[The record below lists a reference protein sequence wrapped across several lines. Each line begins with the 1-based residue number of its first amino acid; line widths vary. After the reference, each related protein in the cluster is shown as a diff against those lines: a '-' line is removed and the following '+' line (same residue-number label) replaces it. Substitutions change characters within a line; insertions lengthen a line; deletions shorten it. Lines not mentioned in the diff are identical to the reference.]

1 MVYTAT
7 VSWQSISHGLLI
19 TYPQQMSITQSNAN
33 PALLKKNPWNTNV
46 VSPENELKLQA
57 SIERF
62 GMFKPIVVRTLA
74 DGSLQ
79 ILGGQH
85 RNDIAVRKSMPTV
98 PIMNL
103 GQIDDDTAKEI
114 GLVDNGRF
122 GEDDTLALA
131 ELLKGMASADELAT
145 FMPMSDAE
153 FASITA
159 AVNIE
164 LDDLDLPPD
173 EDSMPTLPATK
184 LPQTHQIMRF
194 KVPVDDVAAVTEAVE
209 RTMKLQGFT
218 ESDSLTNA
226 GDALVFLLKGGQE

>member
-1 MVYTAT
+1 M
-7 VSWQSISHGLLI
+7 
-19 TYPQQMSITQSNAN
+19 PITQSSAD
-33 PALLKKNPWNTNV
+33 PTLLKNNPWNTNV
-46 VSPENELKLQA
+46 VSPENELKLRA

-74 DGSLQ
+74 DGSLE

-85 RNDIAVRKSMPTV
+85 RNEIATSMGLSDV
-98 PIMNL
+98 PIINL
-103 GQIDDDTAKEI
+103 GQIDDERAKEI

-131 ELLKGMASADELAT
+131 ELLKGMASVDELST

-159 AVNIE
+159 AVSID
-164 LDDLDLPPD
+164 LDDLDLPEESD
-173 EDSMPTLPATK
+173 ATPTLPATK
-184 LPQTHQIMRF
+184 LAQTHQIMRF

-226 GDALVFLLKGGQE
+226 GDALVFLLKGGE